1 MQKIIGCSKDHGKEI
16 DLYDKSYAEKITR
29 INTLL
34 EEAEKS
40 AEDLQKRAYYYA
52 QTLLV
57 FYYLIPEND
66 EQSKEVALLQL
77 KAHTE

>member
-40 AEDLQKRAYYYA
+40 VADLQKRAYYYA
-52 QTLLV
+52 
-57 FYYLIPEND
+57 
-66 EQSKEVALLQL
+66 
-77 KAHTE
+77 